1 MLILNTGN
9 SYYLLGGFIILPKL
23 PFERI
28 LKKAGAKR
36 VSGDALD
43 EMANVLEERLIEI
56 AKEAALLAKHAGR
69 KTILEEDI
77 KAVRKK
83 I

>member
-1 MLILNTGN
+1 MTTKPLFYLNQN
-9 SYYLLGGFIILPKL
+9 VIMILPKG

-36 VSGDALD
+36 VSYDALD
-43 EMANVLEERLIEI
+43 ELAKVMEEKLLDV
-56 AKEAALLAKHAGR
+56 AKAAVDLAKHAGR

-77 KAVRKK
+77 RIARKK
-83 I
+83 L

>member
-1 MLILNTGN
+1 MTK
-9 SYYLLGGFIILPKL
+9 FLPVL

-36 VSGDALD
+36 VSQDAI
-43 EMANVLEERLIEI
+43 EEFAMIAEEKLLAI
-56 AKEAALLAKHAGR
+56 AKEAGVLAKHAGR
-69 KTILEEDI
+69 KTIIAED
-77 KAVRKK
+77 VRIAKRR

>member
-1 MLILNTGN
+1 MSLPLI
-9 SYYLLGGFIILPKL
+9 

-36 VSGDALD
+36 VSHDALEEFSKVMD
-43 EMANVLEERLIEI
+43 ERLYRI
-56 AKEAALLAKHAGR
+56 AKEAAALAKHAGR
-69 KTILEEDI
+69 KTIIEEDI
-77 KAVRKK
+77 RLARRK

>member
-1 MLILNTGN
+1 MP
-9 SYYLLGGFIILPKL
+9 ILPKQ

-28 LKKAGAKR
+28 FKKVGAKR
-36 VSGDALD
+36 VSQSALD
-43 EMANVLEERLIEI
+43 EMAKIMEEELFKI

-69 KTILEEDI
+69 KTILDED
-77 KAVRKK
+77 VRLARRK

>member
-1 MLILNTGN
+1 MVF
-9 SYYLLGGFIILPKL
+9 SAA

-36 VSGDALD
+36 VSKKAM
-43 EMANVLEERLIEI
+43 EEFAKVMEERVYEV

-69 KTILEEDI
+69 KTILGEDVI
-77 KAVRKK
+77 VAKRKFLS
-83 I
+83 